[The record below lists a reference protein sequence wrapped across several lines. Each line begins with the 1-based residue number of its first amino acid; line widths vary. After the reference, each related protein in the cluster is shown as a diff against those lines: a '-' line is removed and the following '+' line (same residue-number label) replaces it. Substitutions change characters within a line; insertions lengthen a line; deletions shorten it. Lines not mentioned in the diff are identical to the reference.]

1 MKDTVTRRTRILE
14 IITALLMIRPTISII
29 SDLYS
34 YNDTES
40 AEQLLKYNAPLLLGT
55 ISLAIVIISRKY
67 DRIWAKMLVI
77 LSVAVSFLTHR
88 NIDSIWNIGRTL
100 KAYRELKYTA
110 IEYVEYLIIQFMLFF
125 GIAAGIL
132 LILMLFG
139 KIKWKKRN
147 SLLIYTYV
155 MAGITAVD
163 ALRSGFSNLYYMEL
177 ILIPCLIYELQP
189 KTDVKAVIGWTGI
202 IAAAVS
208 DMVFEFMTKRAQSS
222 CASLMDYLNA
232 GKQYTR
238 MNSLIFAAAMILMP
252 LILFER
258 RDPLERLVTAPA
270 ADEDEEDDESDEDDT
285 DEEDDEADDEDDYEE
300 DDDNDDESDN
310 ND

>member
-1 MKDTVTRRTRILE
+1 MKNTVTVRTRILE
-14 IITALLMIRPTISII
+14 VITALLMIRPTISII

-34 YNDTES
+34 YNDPEMT
-40 AEQLLKYNAPLLLGT
+40 EQLLKYSVPMLLGT
-55 ISLAIVIISRKY
+55 IPLAIVIITRKY

-77 LSVAVSFLTHR
+77 LSVAANFLR
-88 NIDSIWNIGRTL
+88 RENVNYISNIGRTL
-100 KAYRELKYTA
+100 RAYRDLKYSA
-110 IEYVEYLIIQFMLFF
+110 IENLEYFLNLFMLFF
-125 GIAAGIL
+125 SIAAGVI
-132 LILMLFG
+132 LILTLFG

-155 MAGITAVD
+155 MAGITAVY

-208 DMVFEFMTKRAQSS
+208 DMVFEFMTKREQSS

-232 GKQYTR
+232 GEQYTR
-238 MNSLIFAAAMILMP
+238 MNSLIFAAAMLLMP

-270 ADEDEEDDESDEDDT
+270 ADEDEEDDESEEDDT
-285 DEEDDEADDEDDYEE
+285 DEADDEDDYEE